1 MIEAIQ
7 ELRDT
12 APAAFVPLVLALLLF
27 VINGARLAW
36 IDARTHLLPNRI
48 ILPWYLFALV
58 LLGAALVLAGDGAGL
73 LRTLLGGAILFSFY
87 LLLHLIQPRGMG
99 LGDVKLAGIMGLYL
113 GYLSWSHLLLGT
125 VAAFL
130 LGGLASLVFIVLRR
144 AGLKTSLAFGPYL
157 VIGTTAAL
165 FVTG

>member
-87 LLLHLIQPRGMG
+87 LLLHLVQPRGMG

-130 LGGLASLVFIVLRR
+130 LGGLASVVFIVLRR

-165 FVTG
+165 LVTG

>member
-87 LLLHLIQPRGMG
+87 LLLHLVQPRGMG

>member
-1 MIEAIQ
+1 MIEEI
-7 ELRDT
+7 ELLRES
-12 APAAFVPLVLALLLF
+12 APAAFVALILALLLF
-27 VINGARLAW
+27 VVNGARLSW

-48 ILPWYLFALV
+48 VLPWYPFALI
-58 LLGAALVLAGDGAGL
+58 LLGAALVLAGDWAGL
-73 LRTLLGGAILFSFY
+73 LRTVAGGAILFGFY
-87 LLLHLIQPRGMG
+87 FLLHLIQPGGMG

-130 LGGLASLVFIVLRR
+130 LGGLAGLVFIALRR
-144 AGLKTSLAFGPYL
+144 AGLKTPLAFGPYL

-165 FVTG
+165 FVAG

>member
-7 ELRDT
+7 ELRET

-27 VINGARLAW
+27 IINGARLAW

-58 LLGAALVLAGDGAGL
+58 LLGAALGLAGDWAGL
-73 LRTLLGGAILFSFY
+73 LRTVLGGAILFSFY

-113 GYLSWSHLLLGT
+113 GYVSWTHLL
-125 VAAFL
+125 
-130 LGGLASLVFIVLRR
+130 
-144 AGLKTSLAFGPYL
+144 
-157 VIGTTAAL
+157 
-165 FVTG
+165 